1 MKCWSFV
8 DVDLSL
14 MFGFVTAATAAT
26 FLENEML
33 IICWCCCFCVD
44 KGMMMCFCIYVL
56 LIFCWQNVNFMFMP
70 IKCRFFVDLLFNFCW
85 WNVDFC
91 EKFLFFV
98 DFPFWST
105 VQYSRTAIVLVN
117 WNVLRCNSLPFKC
130 WEASIGPNY
139 CILGHVHTYQLQWSV
154 MSCRRLISVLN
165 PAISLK

>member
-1 MKCWSFV
+1 MSFNGILV
-8 DVDLSL
+8 QYQTSTKVDLLL
-14 MFGFVTAATAAT
+14 MLLFLCLQSVDDVFLYLCSIDFLLTKCKFYVYALNGF
-26 FLENEML
+26 
-33 IICWCCCFCVD
+33 W
-44 KGMMMCFCIYVL
+44 
-56 LIFCWQNVNFMFMP
+56 
-70 IKCRFFVDLLFNFCW
+70 CRFFVDLLFNFCW

-91 EKFLFFV
+91 ENFLFFV